1 MGHQESLM
9 FCDTKKDMIRLC
21 KLLNKVAADPSENGL
36 EYAGLDI
43 YEVAR
48 LKQDVTAQLPWQE
61 RGPIFPKGCYF
72 IWWGG
77 ERYPQEDDDFLFA
90 HTTKL
95 LYPYWNTIFV
105 EYIVPQAAELLRG
118 IEKGRPGDLQEN
130 DWIRTFHPDKDN
142 RISLELTGLSRQ
154 TRRHRPMARA
164 ALFSTKTIYIRIVPK
179 LLTNTWFRAI
189 IISNQSE

>member
-21 KLLNKVAADPSENGL
+21 KLLNKVAADTSENGL

-48 LKQDVTAQLPWQE
+48 LKQDVTAQLPLQE
-61 RGPIFPKGCYF
+61 CGPIFPKGCYF

-90 HTTKL
+90 HTSKL
-95 LYPYWNTIFV
+95 LFPYWNTIFV
-105 EYIVPQAAELLRG
+105 EYIVPQATELLRG
-118 IEKGRPGDLQEN
+118 IEEGRPGDLQEN
-130 DWIRTFHPDKDN
+130 AWIRTFHPDKDN
-142 RISLELTGLSRQ
+142 QISLELIDQL
-154 TRRHRPMARA
+154 
-164 ALFSTKTIYIRIVPK
+164 
-179 LLTNTWFRAI
+179 
-189 IISNQSE
+189 

>member
-72 IWWGG
+72 I
-77 ERYPQEDDDFLFA
+77 
-90 HTTKL
+90 
-95 LYPYWNTIFV
+95 
-105 EYIVPQAAELLRG
+105 
-118 IEKGRPGDLQEN
+118 
-130 DWIRTFHPDKDN
+130 
-142 RISLELTGLSRQ
+142 
-154 TRRHRPMARA
+154 
-164 ALFSTKTIYIRIVPK
+164 
-179 LLTNTWFRAI
+179 
-189 IISNQSE
+189 